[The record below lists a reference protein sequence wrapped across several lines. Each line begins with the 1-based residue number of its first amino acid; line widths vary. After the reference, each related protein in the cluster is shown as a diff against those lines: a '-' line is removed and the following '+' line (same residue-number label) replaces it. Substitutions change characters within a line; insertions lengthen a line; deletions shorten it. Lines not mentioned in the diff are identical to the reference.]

1 MDGKIPMR
9 KTIALLFL
17 AIFASSMFSGCITDD
32 NKNTN
37 DTGDNFTF
45 ATLDNKQEHLSD
57 YRGKVVILDMMAT
70 WCQPCQYQMLELRK
84 IYSNYSD
91 NDLEIISIDIDT
103 QETAQQLENY
113 RNTFASYGYNLD
125 WTFGMDDGSI
135 ASKYLGQGIPTL
147 CIFDQQGN
155 LSFKHEGISVY
166 SSIPSGL
173 SSDTPVLKSII
184 DVLLS

>member
-1 MDGKIPMR
+1 MR

-17 AIFASSMFSGCITDD
+17 SIFVASMFSGCINSGSNNST
-32 NKNTN
+32 
-37 DTGDNFTF
+37 DTGDDFTF
-45 ATLDNKQEHLSD
+45 TTLDNKQEHLSD

-84 IYSNYSD
+84 IYSNYSR

-103 QETAQQLENY
+103 RETAQQLESY
-113 RNTFASYGYNLD
+113 RSAFASYGYNLD

-147 CIFDQQGN
+147 CIFDHQGN
-155 LSFKHEGISVY
+155 LSFTHEGISVY
-166 SSIPSGL
+166 SEIPSGWP
-173 SSDTPVLKSII
+173 SDTPKLKPNS
-184 DVLLS
+184 SP